1 MVTKANGKYSRV
13 DDEKAVEDS
22 PRWVASSQSPRS
34 DSMYAPRPES
44 KQSKPTKPVDDT
56 GSGSICDELKNLWR
70 VAWPTAVSTLL
81 RSGTQQVTVMLVGH
95 IGAAELG
102 AVALGTM
109 WVNISG
115 LSIVFGGMGALDTL
129 CSQAY
134 GARNF
139 KLVGLWAQR
148 GLLIIACLCVPIFF
162 LWFFGTHPILML
174 LGIDEATAAKSQEFT
189 RIQTLWMLP
198 IFLNRVIQ
206 TYWRAQRVVKPYKNA
221 TIAAFCLHLP
231 VAWTLTDKFGFTG
244 AAWALPINQWLLFGI
259 CLSIDKWQKIS
270 AKCWPAWSRQSFVGW
285 GPLLRL
291 GGAGTLT
298 TMVSCH
304 DYTQLRLLTTSHLSV
319 IFSVPYEKRH
329 CMRAGLLGFPG

>member
-1 MVTKANGKYSRV
+1 MVNTSGKGKYSKV
-13 DDEKAVEDS
+13 DNEKDVEDS
-22 PRWVASSQSPRS
+22 PRWVAAAQSPRS
-34 DSMYAPRPES
+34 DSMYAPKAEEQT
-44 KQSKPTKPVDDT
+44 KQQQREQKEKAEM
-56 GSGSICDELKNLWR
+56 GSGSVCDELKNLWR
-70 VAWPTAVSTLL
+70 VAWPTAISTML

-134 GARNF
+134 GARNY

-162 LWFFGTHPILML
+162 LWFFGTMPILLL
-174 LGIDEATAAKSQEFT
+174 LGIEESTAEKSQEFT

-221 TIAAFCLHLP
+221 TICAFILHVP
-231 VAWTLTDKFGFTG
+231 VAWVLTENFGFTG

-259 CLSIDKWQKIS
+259 CLTIDKCQGIS
-270 AKCWPAWSRQSFVGW
+270 EKCWPAWSRQSFVGW

-298 TMVSCH
+298 TMVRVEPLIRSTAPCACLP
-304 DYTQLRLLTTSHLSV
+304 QCCPPKLRESGV
-319 IFSVPYEKRH
+319 
-329 CMRAGLLGFPG
+329 